1 MRGRRRAGT
10 ALVAVLGLFGLLSV
24 PTAPPGPPPAP
35 ATARPFRWDRDSLW
49 RSLESSFR
57 ASRDAGCPDTAAIR
71 TAVASLHGSIAA
83 LDTVELP
90 PGSPR
95 LDSLEASF
103 FAVAPGVAACGTA
116 LGELVAAHAAM
127 RDQVK
132 RQSRRWDVA
141 TAAARDRL
149 YRSLYGSRA
158 AVEEVILQQPAGVEG
173 LLRGTDEPSSTPS
186 AVVHDVR
193 LHSGDL
199 LVSRGGYPTSALI
212 ARGNDHPG
220 NFSHVGLVHVDEGTG
235 AVRVVEAHIERGV
248 AVGSAEEYLADK
260 KLRVMVLRA
269 RADLP
274 QLAADPLLP
283 HRAAT
288 AMLERAL
295 AEHIPYDFAMD
306 YHDPARLFCS
316 EVASTTYRDHGVT
329 LWTGISTLSTPGL
342 RRWLASFGVRHFE
355 TQEPSDLE
363 YDPQLVVVAEWRDP
377 AELFRDHLHNA
388 VTDVMLEGA
397 ERGETLDYRW
407 HELPLARLAWGYSR
421 VATLVGGRG
430 PIPEGMTVAA
440 ALRHRRYT
448 EWHAAL
454 AARTAAAAES
464 WRASRGYPPPY
475 WTLVGLARR
484 AAAR

>member
-1 MRGRRRAGT
+1 MSARQRAGT
-10 ALVAVLGLFGLLSV
+10 ALLVAVGVFVLLSV
-24 PTAPPGPPPAP
+24 PAAAPDLPPSPAP
-35 ATARPFRWDRDSLW
+35 ARPFRWDRDSLW

-71 TAVASLHGSIAA
+71 TAVASLHRSIAA

-90 PGSPR
+90 PDSPR
-95 LDSLEASF
+95 LDALEASF
-103 FAVAPGVAACGTA
+103 FAAAPGVAACGTA
-116 LGELVAAHAAM
+116 LAEFVAAHAAM

-149 YRSLYGSRA
+149 YRSLYGGRA
-158 AVEEVILQQPAGVEG
+158 AVEEVVLQQAAGVDG
-173 LLRGTDEPSSTPS
+173 LLRGTDEPSSAPA
-186 AVVHDVR
+186 AVVRGVT

-212 ARGNDHPG
+212 ARGNDYPG
-220 NFSHVGLVHVDEGTG
+220 NFSHVGLVQVDDATG
-235 AVRVVEAHIERGV
+235 EVRVIEARIERGV

-260 KLRVMVLRA
+260 KLRVMVLRL

-288 AMLERAL
+288 AMLDRAST
-295 AEHIPYDFAMD
+295 EHIPYDFAMD
-306 YHDPARLFCS
+306 YRDPARLFCS
-316 EVASTTYRDHGVT
+316 EVASSTYRDHGVT
-329 LWTGISTLSTPGL
+329 LWAGISTLSSPGL
-342 RRWLASFGVRHFE
+342 RRWLSSFGVRHFE

-377 AELFRDHLHNA
+377 VELFRDRVDNA
-388 VTDVMLEGA
+388 VTDAMLEGA
-397 ERGETLDYRW
+397 ERGDALDYRW
-407 HELPLARLAWGYSR
+407 HELPLARLARGYGW
-421 VATLVGGRG
+421 VAATLGGTG
-430 PIPEGMTVAA
+430 PIPEGMTAAA
-440 ALRHRRYT
+440 ALRHRRFT
-448 EWHAAL
+448 ARHADL
-454 AARTAAAAES
+454 AARTTAAADT
-464 WRASRGYPPPY
+464 WRATRGYPPPY
-475 WTLVGLARR
+475 WALVGLARE